1 MNSSSVSMTNSRN
14 ENWTCGCPYQI
25 FNSAFCN
32 FDQFIT
38 GFCEDCTSE
47 TKQFE
52 TKHDCDNDGLP
63 LKGANE
69 CKKVC
74 VKD

>member
-14 ENWTCGCPYQI
+14 ENWTCGRPYQI

-32 FDQFIT
+32 FDGYIT
-38 GFCEDCTSE
+38 GNCENCT
-47 TKQFE
+47 KFE